1 MGRARPGTELQLV
14 GDPED
19 ERRRS
24 SGCLS
29 CQGPACAC
37 MSPRG
42 AKMRDSYGLKRSSSG
57 AATCPP
63 SLAAVQAEKERM
75 KVEISSMLKSF
86 EEQTYQIALGM
97 A

>member
-1 MGRARPGTELQLV
+1 MHEPPGRQ
-14 GDPED
+14 D
-19 ERRRS
+19 E
-24 SGCLS
+24 
-29 CQGPACAC
+29 
-37 MSPRG
+37 
-42 AKMRDSYGLKRSSSG
+42 GLIWAEALLSG

>member
-24 SGCLS
+24 SGCMS

-42 AKMRDSYGLKRSSSG
+42 AKTRDSYGLKRSSSG
-57 AATCPP
+57 MEP
-63 SLAAVQAEKERM
+63 QHFR
-75 KVEISSMLKSF
+75 
-86 EEQTYQIALGM
+86 ALVGCCEG
-97 A
+97 